1 MTMTASQNLQS
12 SGLYTQDQRSRRDRT
27 VWTTVQ
33 GILAPLQFLVF
44 LVSLVLVIRYM
55 VTGLGYEIMTLSII
69 AKTLLL
75 YLIMITGAIWEKVV
89 FGQWLFA
96 PTFFWED
103 VVSFG
108 VIALHS
114 LYLYG
119 LIQGTIPADTLVL
132 IILAA
137 YATYVVNAGQFL
149 WKLRAARLQMEAAS

>member
-1 MTMTASQNLQS
+1 MTMTSSQNLQP
-12 SGLYTQDQRSRRDRT
+12 SGLYTKDQRSRRDATAWT
-27 VWTTVQ
+27 VVQ

-44 LVSLVLVIRYM
+44 LVSLFLVIRYM
-55 VTGLGYEIMTLSII
+55 ITGLGYDIMTLSII
-69 AKTLLL
+69 AKSLLL

-96 PTFFWED
+96 PAFFWED

-114 LYLYG
+114 LYIYG
-119 LIQGTIPADTLVL
+119 LIQGTIPADILVW

-137 YATYVVNAGQFL
+137 YASYVVNAGQFL
-149 WKLRAARLQMEAAS
+149 WKLRVARLQMGGAS

>member
-1 MTMTASQNLQS
+1 MTMTASQNLQP
-12 SGLYTQDQRSRRDRT
+12 SGLYTKDQRSRRDRT

-96 PTFFWED
+96 PAFFWED
-103 VVSFG
+103 VVS
-108 VIALHS
+108 
-114 LYLYG
+114 
-119 LIQGTIPADTLVL
+119 
-132 IILAA
+132 
-137 YATYVVNAGQFL
+137 
-149 WKLRAARLQMEAAS
+149 

>member
-1 MTMTASQNLQS
+1 MTSSQNLQP
-12 SGLYTQDQRSRRDRT
+12 SGLYTKDQRSRRDATAWT
-27 VWTTVQ
+27 VVQ

-44 LVSLVLVIRYM
+44 LVSLFLVIRYM
-55 VTGLGYEIMTLSII
+55 ITGLGYDIMTLSII
-69 AKTLLL
+69 AKSLLL

-96 PTFFWED
+96 PAFFWED

-114 LYLYG
+114 LYIYG
-119 LIQGTIPADTLVL
+119 LIQGTIPADILVW

-137 YATYVVNAGQFL
+137 YASYVANAGQFL
-149 WKLRAARLQMEAAS
+149 WKLRAARLQMEASS

>member
-96 PTFFWED
+96 PAFFWED

-119 LIQGTIPADTLVL
+119 LIQGAIPADTLVL

>member
-1 MTMTASQNLQS
+1 MTMTSSQNLQP
-12 SGLYTQDQRSRRDRT
+12 SGLYTQSQRNRRDTT

-33 GILAPLQFLVF
+33 GVLAPLQFLVF
-44 LVSLVLVIRYM
+44 LVSLVLVLRYM
-55 VTGLGYEIMTLSII
+55 TTGLGYEVMTLSII

-96 PTFFWED
+96 PAFFWED

-137 YATYVVNAGQFL
+137 YASYVANAGQFL
-149 WKLRAARLQMEAAS
+149 WKLRAARLQMEASS